1 MLSAVSH
8 DIEVGEVA
16 TVDIV
21 DVIDWY
27 CLIDTGGS
35 GLNMRQAG

>member
-1 MLSAVSH
+1 MSAVSH

-27 CLIDTGGS
+27 ALPDTGGN